1 MEELPSSFLS
11 LPDAVCDEV
20 LLQLGQQDFGK
31 VALVCRQLREAV
43 NRNSLWV
50 QLCQRTWASNT
61 SVHNWL
67 VDSPGTI
74 FHDRARVRPVDFR

>member
-20 LLQLGQQDFGK
+20 LLQLGQQDFSK

-74 FHDRARVRPVDFR
+74 FNDRARVRPVDFR